1 MEKRRLMLKVNGLG
15 AAYGDLQVL
24 WDVSI
29 YVEAGELVAIVGP
42 NGAGKSTLINTL
54 SGLVCQTG
62 GSIELDG
69 ATLHTL
75 CAEDRVAMGVIQ
87 CPEGRK
93 LFPEMTVEEN
103 LRIGAYLCS
112 DGHEVRRRIN
122 LVYQIFPK
130 LEQRS
135 KQLASTMSG
144 GEQQMVAIGRSLM
157 GNPRLLL
164 LDEPSLGL
172 APIMV
177 SEMFEAI
184 EKIKK
189 EGTTIL
195 IVEQNVSQTL
205 FISDRAYVLE
215 NGRIGLTGQARD
227 LLDDP
232 HMRKAYLGLD

>member
-1 MEKRRLMLKVNGLG
+1 MLKVDGLG

-24 WDVSI
+24 WNVSI
-29 YVEAGELVAIVGP
+29 HVDAGELVAIVGP

-54 SGLVCQTG
+54 SGLVTQRD
-62 GSIELDG
+62 GSINLDG
-69 ATLHTL
+69 VSIHKLS
-75 CAEDRVAMGVIQ
+75 AEERVAIGVIQ

-93 LFPEMTVEEN
+93 LFPEMTVDEN
-103 LRIGAYLCS
+103 LRIGAYLCT
-112 DGHEVRRRIN
+112 DGREVRRRIDH
-122 LVYQIFPK
+122 VYSVFPK

-135 KQLASTMSG
+135 KQIASTMSG

-157 GNPRLLL
+157 GKPKLLL

-177 SEMFEAI
+177 SEMFQAI
-184 EKIKK
+184 EKIKQD
-189 EGTTIL
+189 GTTIL

-205 FISDRAYVLE
+205 SISDRAYVLE
-215 NGRIGLTGQARD
+215 NGQIGLTGIARD
-227 LLDDP
+227 LLNDP

>member
-1 MEKRRLMLKVNGLG
+1 
-15 AAYGDLQVL
+15 
-24 WDVSI
+24 
-29 YVEAGELVAIVGP
+29 
-42 NGAGKSTLINTL
+42 
-54 SGLVCQTG
+54 
-62 GSIELDG
+62 
-69 ATLHTL
+69 
-75 CAEDRVAMGVIQ
+75 
-87 CPEGRK
+87 
-93 LFPEMTVEEN
+93 MTVEEN

-112 DGHEVRRRIN
+112 DGPEVRRRIN
-122 LVYQIFPK
+122 RVYQIFPK

-205 FISDRAYVLE
+205 FISNRAYVLE
-215 NGRIGLTGQARD
+215 NGKIGLTGQARD
-227 LLDDP
+227 LLDNP

>member
-1 MEKRRLMLKVNGLG
+1 MLRVDGLS

-24 WDVSI
+24 WNVSI
-29 YVEAGELVAIVGP
+29 YVEVGELVAIVGP

-54 SGLVCQTG
+54 SGLVSQKG

-69 ATLHTL
+69 VPIHTL
-75 CAEDRVAMGVIQ
+75 SAEERVGSGVIQ

-93 LFPEMTVEEN
+93 LFPEMTVDEN

-112 DGHEVRRRIN
+112 DGREVRRRIDH
-122 LVYQIFPK
+122 VYGVFPK
-130 LEQRS
+130 LKQRS
-135 KQLASTMSG
+135 GQIASTMSG

-157 GNPRLLL
+157 GNPKLLL

-177 SEMFEAI
+177 SEMFQAI
-184 EKIKK
+184 EKIKQD
-189 EGTTIL
+189 GTTIL
-195 IVEQNVSQTL
+195 IVEQNVLQTL
-205 FISDRAYVLE
+205 SISDRAYVLE
-215 NGRIGLTGQARD
+215 NGQIGLTGKAGD
-227 LLDDP
+227 LLKDP

>member
-1 MEKRRLMLKVNGLG
+1 MLKVNGLG

-69 ATLHTL
+69 TTLHTL

-122 LVYQIFPK
+122 RVYQIFPK

-215 NGRIGLTGQARD
+215 NGKIGLTGQARD

>member
-1 MEKRRLMLKVNGLG
+1 
-15 AAYGDLQVL
+15 
-24 WDVSI
+24 
-29 YVEAGELVAIVGP
+29 
-42 NGAGKSTLINTL
+42 
-54 SGLVCQTG
+54 
-62 GSIELDG
+62 
-69 ATLHTL
+69 
-75 CAEDRVAMGVIQ
+75 MGVIQ

-122 LVYQIFPK
+122 RVYQIFPK

-205 FISDRAYVLE
+205 SISDRAYVLE
-215 NGRIGLTGQARD
+215 NGKIGLMGQARD
-227 LLDDP
+227 LLNDP

>member
-1 MEKRRLMLKVNGLG
+1 MLKVDGLG
-15 AAYGDLQVL
+15 ASYGDLQVL
-24 WDVSI
+24 WNVSI
-29 YVEAGELVAIVGP
+29 HVDSGELVAIVGP

-54 SGLVCQTG
+54 SGLVTQRD
-62 GSIELDG
+62 GSIHLDG
-69 ATLHTL
+69 VSIHTL
-75 CAEDRVAMGVIQ
+75 SAEDRVAIGVIQ

-93 LFPEMTVEEN
+93 LFPEMTVDEN

-112 DGHEVRRRIN
+112 DGREVRRRIDH
-122 LVYQIFPK
+122 VYSVFPK

-135 KQLASTMSG
+135 KQIASTMSG

-157 GNPRLLL
+157 GNPKLLL

-177 SEMFEAI
+177 SEMFQAI
-184 EKIKK
+184 EKIKQD
-189 EGTTIL
+189 GTTIL

-205 FISDRAYVLE
+205 SISDRAYVLE
-215 NGRIGLTGQARD
+215 NGQIGLTGVAKD
-227 LLDDP
+227 LLNDP

>member
-1 MEKRRLMLKVNGLG
+1 
-15 AAYGDLQVL
+15 
-24 WDVSI
+24 
-29 YVEAGELVAIVGP
+29 
-42 NGAGKSTLINTL
+42 
-54 SGLVCQTG
+54 
-62 GSIELDG
+62 
-69 ATLHTL
+69 
-75 CAEDRVAMGVIQ
+75 
-87 CPEGRK
+87 
-93 LFPEMTVEEN
+93 MTVEEN

-112 DGHEVRRRIN
+112 DGSEVRRRIN
-122 LVYQIFPK
+122 RVYQIFPK

-205 FISDRAYVLE
+205 SISDRAYVLE
-215 NGRIGLTGQARD
+215 NGKIGLMGPARD
-227 LLDDP
+227 LLNDP

>member
-1 MEKRRLMLKVNGLG
+1 LEKRRLMLKVNGLG

-69 ATLHTL
+69 TTLHTL

-122 LVYQIFPK
+122 RVYQIFPK

-205 FISDRAYVLE
+205 SISDRAYVLE
-215 NGRIGLTGQARD
+215 NGKIGLMGQARD
-227 LLDDP
+227 LLNDP

>member
-1 MEKRRLMLKVNGLG
+1 MLRVDSLG

-24 WDVSI
+24 WDITIHVDT
-29 YVEAGELVAIVGP
+29 GELVAIVGP
-42 NGAGKSTLINTL
+42 NGAGKSTLVNTL
-54 SGLVCQTG
+54 SGLVQQTS
-62 GSIELDG
+62 GSIALEG
-69 ATLHTL
+69 TVIESTG
-75 CAEDRVAMGVIQ
+75 AEDRVGLGIIQ

-103 LRIGAYLCS
+103 LRIGAYLCA
-112 DGHEVRRRIN
+112 DRNEVKRRMEH
-122 LVYQIFPK
+122 VYAIFTK
-130 LEQRS
+130 LQQRS
-135 KQLASTMSG
+135 SQIASTMSG
-144 GEQQMVAIGRSLM
+144 GEQQMVAIGRALM
-157 GNPRLLL
+157 SKPKLLL

-177 SEMFEAI
+177 SEMFQAI
-184 EKIKK
+184 EKIKR

-205 FISDRAYVLE
+205 AISDRAYVLE
-215 NGRIGLTGQARD
+215 NGRIALTGQAKM

>member
-1 MEKRRLMLKVNGLG
+1 MLKVEGLG

-24 WDVSI
+24 WNVSI

-54 SGLVCQTG
+54 SGLVAQKD
-62 GSIELDG
+62 GSISLEGSSIHPLS
-69 ATLHTL
+69 
-75 CAEDRVAMGVIQ
+75 AEERVAVVIIQ

-93 LFPEMTVEEN
+93 LFPEMTVDEN
-103 LRIGAYLCS
+103 LRIGAFLCA
-112 DGHEVRRRIN
+112 DRREVRRRIDH
-122 LVYQIFPK
+122 VYSVFPK
-130 LEQRS
+130 LEQRAT
-135 KQLASTMSG
+135 QIASTMSG

-157 GNPRLLL
+157 GNPKLLL

-177 SEMFEAI
+177 AEMFQAI

-189 EGTTIL
+189 DGTTIL

-205 FISDRAYVLE
+205 SISDRAYVLE
-215 NGRIGLTGQARD
+215 NGQIGLTGKASE
-227 LLDDP
+227 LLNDP
-232 HMRKAYLGLD
+232 HMRKAYLGLE

>member
-1 MEKRRLMLKVNGLG
+1 MLKVDGLG
-15 AAYGDLQVL
+15 ASYGDLQVL
-24 WDVSI
+24 WNVSI
-29 YVEAGELVAIVGP
+29 HVDSGELVAIVGP

-54 SGLVCQTG
+54 SGLVTQRD
-62 GSIELDG
+62 GSIHLDG
-69 ATLHTL
+69 VSIHTL
-75 CAEDRVAMGVIQ
+75 SAEDRVAIGVIQ

-93 LFPEMTVEEN
+93 LFPEMTVDEN

-112 DGHEVRRRIN
+112 DGREVRRRIDH
-122 LVYQIFPK
+122 VYSVFPK

-135 KQLASTMSG
+135 KQIASTMSG

-157 GNPRLLL
+157 GNPKLLL

-177 SEMFEAI
+177 SEMFQAI
-184 EKIKK
+184 EKIKQD
-189 EGTTIL
+189 GTTIL

-205 FISDRAYVLE
+205 SISDRAYVLE
-215 NGRIGLTGQARD
+215 NGQIGLTGIAKD
-227 LLDDP
+227 LLNDP

>member
-69 ATLHTL
+69 TTLHTL

-215 NGRIGLTGQARD
+215 NGKIGLTGQARD

>member
-1 MEKRRLMLKVNGLG
+1 MLKVDGLG
-15 AAYGDLQVL
+15 ASYGDLQVL
-24 WDVSI
+24 WNVSI
-29 YVEAGELVAIVGP
+29 HVDSGELVAIVGP

-54 SGLVCQTG
+54 SGLVTQRN
-62 GSIELDG
+62 GSIHLDG
-69 ATLHTL
+69 VSIHTL
-75 CAEDRVAMGVIQ
+75 SAEDRVAIGVIQ

-93 LFPEMTVEEN
+93 LFPEMTVDEN

-112 DGHEVRRRIN
+112 DGREVRRRIDH
-122 LVYQIFPK
+122 VYSVFPK

-135 KQLASTMSG
+135 KQIASTMSG

-157 GNPRLLL
+157 GNPKLLL

-177 SEMFEAI
+177 SEMFQAI
-184 EKIKK
+184 EKIKQD
-189 EGTTIL
+189 GTTIL

-205 FISDRAYVLE
+205 SISDRAYVLE
-215 NGRIGLTGQARD
+215 NGQIGLTGAAKD
-227 LLDDP
+227 LLNDP

>member
-54 SGLVCQTG
+54 SGLVCQTS

-69 ATLHTL
+69 TTLHTL

-112 DGHEVRRRIN
+112 DGSEVRRRIN
-122 LVYQIFPK
+122 RVYQIFPK

-205 FISDRAYVLE
+205 SISDRAYVLE
-215 NGRIGLTGQARD
+215 NGKIGLTGQARD
-227 LLDDP
+227 LLNDP

>member
-1 MEKRRLMLKVNGLG
+1 MLKVDGLG

-24 WDVSI
+24 WGVSI
-29 YVEAGELVAIVGP
+29 QVNAGELVAIVGP

-54 SGLVCQTG
+54 SGLVSQKG
-62 GSIELDG
+62 GTIELSG
-69 ATLHTL
+69 VPIHTL
-75 CAEDRVAMGVIQ
+75 SAEERVRSGVIQ

-93 LFPEMTVEEN
+93 LFPEMTVDEN
-103 LRIGAYLCS
+103 LRIGAYICS
-112 DGHEVRRRIN
+112 DTREVTRRIN
-122 LVYQIFPK
+122 HVYGVFPK
-130 LEQRS
+130 LKQRAG
-135 KQLASTMSG
+135 QIASTMSG

-157 GNPRLLL
+157 GNPKLLL

-177 SEMFEAI
+177 SEMFQAI
-184 EKIKK
+184 ETIKR

-205 FISDRAYVLE
+205 SISDRAYVLE
-215 NGRIGLTGQARD
+215 NGQIGLTGKAKE
-227 LLDDP
+227 LLNDP

>member
-69 ATLHTL
+69 TTLHTL

-122 LVYQIFPK
+122 RVYQIFPK

-215 NGRIGLTGQARD
+215 NGKIGLTGQARD

>member
-122 LVYQIFPK
+122 RVYQIFPK

>member
-1 MEKRRLMLKVNGLG
+1 MLKVEGLG
-15 AAYGDLQVL
+15 ATYGDLQVL
-24 WDVSI
+24 WNVSI
-29 YVEAGELVAIVGP
+29 HVDESELVAIVGP

-54 SGLVCQTG
+54 SGLVNQRG
-62 GSIELDG
+62 GAIELDG
-69 ATLHTL
+69 VPIHMLS
-75 CAEDRVAMGVIQ
+75 AEERVSIGVIQ

-103 LRIGAYLCS
+103 LRIGAFLCS
-112 DGHEVRRRIN
+112 DGREVRRRIDH
-122 LVYQIFPK
+122 VYGVFPK

-135 KQLASTMSG
+135 SQIASTMSG

-157 GNPRLLL
+157 GNPKLLL

-177 SEMFEAI
+177 SEMFQAI
-184 EKIKK
+184 EKIKR

-195 IVEQNVSQTL
+195 IVEQNVLQTL
-205 FISDRAYVLE
+205 SISDRAYVLE
-215 NGRIGLTGQARD
+215 NGQIGLTGKAKD

>member
-1 MEKRRLMLKVNGLG
+1 MLKVDGLG

-24 WDVSI
+24 WGVSI
-29 YVEAGELVAIVGP
+29 QVNAGELVAIVGP

-54 SGLVCQTG
+54 SGLVSQKG
-62 GSIELDG
+62 GTIELSG
-69 ATLHTL
+69 VPIHQLS
-75 CAEDRVAMGVIQ
+75 AEERVRSGVIQ

-93 LFPEMTVEEN
+93 LFPEMTVDEN
-103 LRIGAYLCS
+103 LRIGAYICA
-112 DGHEVRRRIN
+112 DAREVTRRIN
-122 LVYQIFPK
+122 HVYGVFPK
-130 LEQRS
+130 LKQRAG
-135 KQLASTMSG
+135 QIASTMSG

-157 GNPRLLL
+157 GNPKLLL

-177 SEMFEAI
+177 SEMFQAI
-184 EKIKK
+184 ETIKR

-205 FISDRAYVLE
+205 SISDRAYVLE
-215 NGRIGLTGQARD
+215 NGQIGLTGKAKE
-227 LLDDP
+227 LLNDP